1 MRWIFICLVIANLI
15 VAGYHWHQGNQTT
28 PTKDTSLPTHASS
41 KVASLTLLAES
52 NLKPRK
58 RKNDNPTDAGSAADI
73 NTATGNSIADKEKG
87 QFCAS
92 IGPITESKILK
103 QIEQRFL
110 AIGIKPARN
119 NVQVNTEPDY
129 WVYIKPLISRRA
141 ALRKLKELKA
151 QGRDSFIITDGELKN
166 GLSLGLFT
174 KQSSALNLQNEM
186 ASAGYNV
193 AVKTVERFKD
203 ETWLNFSPSEL
214 DLIAGQVWV
223 SLANNYPFIEKRR
236 IRCKDVAS
244 Y

>member
-1 MRWIFICLVIANLI
+1 MVITNLI
-15 VAGYHWHQGNQTT
+15 VAGYYWHQGNQTA
-28 PTKDTSLPTHASS
+28 PVKGASLSVKASS

-52 NLKPRK
+52 ELKPRQ
-58 RKNDNPTDAGSAADI
+58 RPQNSPSTKNATGV
-73 NTATGNSIADKEKG
+73 NTATGNSITNKG
-87 QFCAS
+87 EFCAS
-92 IGPITESKILK
+92 IGPIAEAKILK

-110 AIGIKPARN
+110 AIGIKPIRKKT
-119 NVQVNTEPDY
+119 QVNTEPDY
-129 WVYIKPLISRRA
+129 WVYIKPLISRRS

-186 ASAGYNV
+186 ISAGYDV
-193 AVKTVERFKD
+193 AVKVVERFKD

-214 DLIAGQVWV
+214 ELIADQVWV
-223 SLANNYPFIEKRR
+223 GLANNYPFIEKRR

>member
-1 MRWIFICLVIANLI
+1 MRWIFICLVITNLI
-15 VAGYHWHQGNQTT
+15 VAGYYWHQGNQTA
-28 PTKDTSLPTHASS
+28 PVKGASLSVKTSS

-52 NLKPRK
+52 ELKPRK
-58 RKNDNPTDAGSAADI
+58 LSSNSKSNKSTTGV
-73 NTATGNSIADKEKG
+73 NTATGNSITNKEE
-87 QFCAS
+87 FCAS
-92 IGPITESKILK
+92 IGPIAEAKILK

-110 AIGIKPARN
+110 AIGIKPARK

-129 WVYIKPLISRRA
+129 WVYIKPLISRRT

-186 ASAGYNV
+186 KSAGYDV
-193 AVKTVERFKD
+193 AVKVVERFKN

-214 DLIAGQVWV
+214 ELIADQVWV
-223 SLANNYPFIEKRR
+223 GLANNYRFIEKRR